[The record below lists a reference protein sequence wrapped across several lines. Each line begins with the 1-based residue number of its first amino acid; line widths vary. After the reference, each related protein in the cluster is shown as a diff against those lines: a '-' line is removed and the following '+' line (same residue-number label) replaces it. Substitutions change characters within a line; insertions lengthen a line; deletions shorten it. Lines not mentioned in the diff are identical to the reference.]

1 MRLLLACCCASALRA
16 QAPAEID
23 PGQQVVLAE
32 RTASELARQWIN
44 DPRPLYKAWAAEI
57 IRQHEWQPS
66 FRAELIAALGD
77 LSHLEASSGVI
88 GTDEDRM
95 RMVILDALIQGRVRV
110 ARNISEALLIRYPAQ
125 VVGRLVEKNA
135 LLEAIRRHVEL

>member
-1 MRLLLACCCASALRA
+1 
-16 QAPAEID
+16 
-23 PGQQVVLAE
+23 
-32 RTASELARQWIN
+32 
-44 DPRPLYKAWAAEI
+44 LYKAWAAEI

-95 RMVILDALIQGRVRV
+95 RMVILVALIQGRVRV
-110 ARNISEALLIRYPAQ
+110 ARNISEALPIRYPAQ